1 MNGWGG
7 KMLAAADTVARLAA
21 VGFGLPED
29 ALVSR
34 LVMGPHLLAPTG
46 AFDQPFS
53 RTLLS
58 IMLENPSEYWVFV
71 M

>member
-1 MNGWGG
+1 VMDGWGG

-21 VGFGLPED
+21 AGFGLPED

-46 AFDQPFS
+46 VL
-53 RTLLS
+53 T
-58 IMLENPSEYWVFV
+58 EPSLQTSSDMVL
-71 M
+71 